1 MRWKMKKKGKA
12 NKKKKSSVKQ
22 AQKQL
27 DERDTQVKN
36 KLHRK

>member
-12 NKKKKSSVKQ
+12 NKTKKSSVTQ
-22 AQKQL
+22 DQKQL